1 MLFTDKINLL
11 KLFLMRLFGLLLLT
25 FLLSVG
31 VNGQTPTQGRVRGY
45 VFDAQTREPLPY
57 VNVILEAE
65 RKIGAISNEDGFFV
79 LPNVNPGTYKLTISL
94 IGYETFTKQVTVVA
108 NRVQNERIGL
118 KPSTEFLGEVEISA
132 QKIEAQTKIQ
142 TGVIS
147 LNPKKIESFSAGGDA
162 DIMRAIQ
169 VLPGV
174 VSTGDQGGQIFI
186 RGGAPIQ
193 NLVLLDNMIIYN
205 PFHSI
210 GFYSV
215 FDPDIIRS
223 ADIYTAGFGAQY
235 GSRNSSVMDF
245 KTKNGNSDRLAGKFS
260 LSTFTSKVLLEGPL
274 WKNDETNEYISFILS
289 AKNSFLNRT
298 DRIFYPYIESQF
310 GGLPFQF
317 NDYYGKVS
325 VSSGSGAGL
334 NLFGF
339 YFDDAVTFD
348 GTNSINWTQLGG
360 GTDFT
365 IVPEGTSVIIDGN
378 FGYTRY
384 NIEADFGDGQPR
396 SSEVGGFNGGINFT
410 YLMRKSDELKFGV
423 QAIGYRTEL
432 LLINPV
438 GQRIFNDDNSTELA
452 GYLSYR
458 LNTGRFLIEPGVRLH
473 YYASLS
479 DLSFEPRIGAK
490 YNWTEDFR
498 IKASAGVYS
507 QNLVGANSD
516 RDVVNLFYGF
526 LGGPTSIPSTFNGR
540 NFFLSSQTA
549 YHYIAGLEY
558 DITRKTTLTI
568 EGYIKDFAINYNLN
582 RNKIYEEGTPG
593 KPEELS
599 KDFIIETGLASGV
612 DFLLKYEEKNHYLW
626 LAYSLARITRFD
638 GQIEYFPVF
647 DRRHNLNM
655 VYTYNAGKNKEWDFS
670 VRYNFGTGFPFTPTQ
685 GNFVQLN
692 FTNQF
697 NQPFANYNFVQENG
711 VVGYI
716 YGDLNSARLPNY
728 HRFDISAK
736 RSFKIKENQKL
747 EISAGATNLLNRNN
761 IFYYDRGRATRVD
774 QLPILP
780 TVSVNYAF

>member
-1 MLFTDKINLL
+1 
-11 KLFLMRLFGLLLLT
+11 MRLRLLILIL
-25 FLLSVG
+25 FIPFIVFP
-31 VNGQTPTQGRVRGY
+31 QTATQGRIRGY
-45 VFDAQTREPLPY
+45 VNDAQTKEPLPF
-57 VNVILEAE
+57 VNVVLEGD
-65 RKIGAISNEDGFFV
+65 RKVGTITNDDGFFV
-79 LPNVNPGTYKLTISL
+79 LPNVNPGTYTLKVSL

-108 NRVQNERIGL
+108 NRVINERISL
-118 KPSTEFLGEVEISA
+118 KTSTQFLGEVEINA

-193 NLVLLDNMIIYN
+193 NLVLLDNMILYN

-223 ADIYTAGFGAQY
+223 ADIYTAGFGAAY

-245 KTKNGNSDRLAGKFS
+245 KTRNGSTERLTGKLS
-260 LSTFTSKVLLEGPL
+260 LSTFTSKVLLEGPI
-274 WKNDETNEYISFILS
+274 WKNPESTESLSFILS

-310 GGLPFQF
+310 GGLPFEF

-325 VSSGSGAGL
+325 FSSGTGAGF
-334 NLFGF
+334 NAFGF
-339 YFDDAVTFD
+339 FFDDAVTFD
-348 GTNSINWTQLGG
+348 QTSTINWTQSGG
-360 GTDFT
+360 GADFT
-365 IVPEGTSVIIDGN
+365 IVPEGTTVIIDGN
-378 FGYTRY
+378 FGYTNY
-384 NIEADFGDGQPR
+384 NINADFSDGQPR
-396 SSEVGGFNGGINFT
+396 RSEVGGFNAGINFT

-432 LLINPV
+432 LLTNPV

-452 GYLSYR
+452 GYVSYR
-458 LNTGRFLIEPGVRLH
+458 LNTGRFLVEPGLRLH

-479 DLSFEPRIGAK
+479 DLSFEPRLGAK
-490 YNWTEDFR
+490 YNLNEDIR

-507 QNLVGANSD
+507 QNLVAANSD

-549 YHYIAGLEY
+549 YHYIVGLEY

-568 EGYIKDFAINYNLN
+568 EGYLKDFAINYNLN

-593 KPEELS
+593 QPEELS
-599 KDFIIETGLASGV
+599 KDFIIETGLASGI
-612 DFLLKYEEKNHYLW
+612 DFLLKYEEKRHYLW

-647 DRRHNLNM
+647 DRRHNLNL
-655 VYTYNAGKNKEWDFS
+655 VYTYTAGKNKEWEFNA
-670 VRYNFGTGFPFTPTQ
+670 RYNFGTGFPFTPTQ

-697 NQPFANYNFVQENG
+697 NQPFANYNFIKENG
-711 VVGYI
+711 VVGYY
-716 YGDLNSARLPNY
+716 YGELNSARLPNY
-728 HRFDISAK
+728 HRFDISLK
-736 RSFKIKENQKL
+736 RTFKVAEYQRL
-747 EISAGATNLLNRNN
+747 DISAGATNLLNRNN
-761 IFYYDRGRATRVD
+761 IFYFDRLRARRVD

-780 TVSVNYAF
+780 TVSVSYTF

>member
-1 MLFTDKINLL
+1 MK
-11 KLFLMRLFGLLLLT
+11 RLTGFVFILILPFWGLC
-25 FLLSVG
+25 
-31 VNGQTPTQGRVRGY
+31 QTATQGRVRGY
-45 VFDAQTREPLPY
+45 VFDAQTKEPLPF
-57 VNVILEAE
+57 VNVVLESD
-65 RKIGAISNEDGFFV
+65 RKIGTITNEDGFFV
-79 LPNVNPGTYKLTISL
+79 LPNVNTGTYTLKISL
-94 IGYETFTKQVTVVA
+94 IGYETVSKQVTIVA
-108 NRVQNERIGL
+108 NRVINERIGL
-118 KPSTEFLGEVEISA
+118 RPSSEFLGEVEISA

-162 DIMRAIQ
+162 DIIRAIQ

-174 VSTGDQGGQIFI
+174 VSTGDQGGQVFI

-193 NLVLLDNMIIYN
+193 NLVLLDNMILYN

-223 ADIYTAGFGAQY
+223 ADIYTAGFGAEY

-245 KTKNGNSDRLAGKFS
+245 KTRNGNSDKFAGKLS
-260 LSTFTSKVLLEGPL
+260 LSTFTSKVLLEGPI
-274 WKNDETNEYISFILS
+274 WKNPETDENVTFILS

-298 DRIFYPYIESQF
+298 DRIFYPYITSQF

-317 NDYYGKVS
+317 NDYYGKIS
-325 VSSGSGAGL
+325 FSNGTGAGFDA
-334 NLFGF
+334 FGF
-339 YFDDAVTFD
+339 SFDDAVSFD
-348 GTNSINWTQLGG
+348 ETSSINWTQTGG
-360 GTDFT
+360 GASFT
-365 IVPEGTSVIIDGN
+365 VVPEGTTVIIDGN
-378 FGYTRY
+378 FGYTNY
-384 NIEADFGDGQPR
+384 EINADFGDGQPR
-396 SSEVGGFNGGINFT
+396 RSEVGGFNAGINFR

-432 LLINPV
+432 LLTNPV
-438 GQRIFNDDNSTELA
+438 GQRIFTDDNSTELA
-452 GYLSYR
+452 GYVSYR
-458 LNTGRFLIEPGVRLH
+458 LNTGRFLIEPGLRLH

-490 YNWTEDFR
+490 YNVTEDLR
-498 IKASAGVYS
+498 LKASAGVYS

-526 LGGPTSIPSTFNGR
+526 LGGPTSIPSTFDGK

-549 YHYIAGLEY
+549 FHYIAGMEY

-599 KDFIIETGLASGV
+599 KDFIIETGMASGV
-612 DFLLKYEEKNHYLW
+612 DFLLKYEEKRHYLW
-626 LAYSLARITRFD
+626 MAYSLARITRFD
-638 GQIEYFPVF
+638 GQIDYFPVF
-647 DRRHNLNM
+647 DRRHNLNV
-655 VYTYNAGKNKEWDFS
+655 VYTYSAGKNKQWEFNA
-670 VRYNFGTGFPFTPTQ
+670 RYNFGTGFPFTPTQ

-692 FTNQF
+692 FTNEF
-697 NQPFANYNFVQENG
+697 NQPYANYEFVKENG
-711 VVGYI
+711 VVGYF

-736 RSFKIKENQKL
+736 RTFQIS
-747 EISAGATNLLNRNN
+747 EISRLDLSAGATNLFNRNN
-761 IFYYDRGRATRVD
+761 IFYFDRLRAVRVD
-774 QLPILP
+774 QLPVLP
-780 TVSVNYAF
+780 TVSVSYSF

>member
-1 MLFTDKINLL
+1 
-11 KLFLMRLFGLLLLT
+11 MRLRLLILVL
-25 FLLSVG
+25 FIPFFAFP
-31 VNGQTPTQGRVRGY
+31 QTATQGRIRGY
-45 VFDAQTREPLPY
+45 VFDAQTKEPLPF
-57 VNVILEAE
+57 VNVVLEGD
-65 RKIGAISNEDGFFV
+65 KKVGAITNDDGFFV
-79 LPNVNPGTYKLTISL
+79 LPNVNPGTYTLKVSL

-108 NRVQNERIGL
+108 NRVINERISL
-118 KPSTEFLGEVEISA
+118 KTSTQFLGEVEINA

-193 NLVLLDNMIIYN
+193 NLVLLDNMILYN

-223 ADIYTAGFGAQY
+223 ADIYTAGFGAAY

-245 KTKNGNSDRLAGKFS
+245 KTRNGNSDRFAGKFS

-274 WKNDETNEYISFILS
+274 WRNPESNESVSFILS

-298 DRIFYPYIESQF
+298 DRLFYPYIESQF
-310 GGLPFQF
+310 GGLPFDF

-325 VSSGSGAGL
+325 FSTGTGAGF

-339 YFDDAVTFD
+339 SFDDAVTFD
-348 GTNSINWTQLGG
+348 QTSTINWTQTGG
-360 GTDFT
+360 GADFT
-365 IVPEGTSVIIDGN
+365 IVPEGTTVIIDGN
-378 FGYTRY
+378 FGYTNY
-384 NIEADFGDGQPR
+384 NINADFSDGQPR
-396 SSEVGGFNGGINFT
+396 RSEVGGFNAGINFT
-410 YLMRKSDELKFGV
+410 YLMRQSDELKFGV

-432 LLINPV
+432 LLTNPV
-438 GQRIFNDDNSTELA
+438 GQRIFSDDNSTELG
-452 GYLSYR
+452 GYVSYR
-458 LNTGRFLIEPGVRLH
+458 LNTGRFLIEPGLRLH

-479 DLSFEPRIGAK
+479 DLSFEPRLGAK
-490 YNWTEDFR
+490 YNLNDDMR

-507 QNLVGANSD
+507 QNLVAANSD

-549 YHYIAGLEY
+549 YHYIAGFEY
-558 DITRKTTLTI
+558 DLTRKTTLTI
-568 EGYIKDFAINYNLN
+568 EGYLKDFAINYNLN

-593 KPEELS
+593 QPDELS
-599 KDFIIETGLASGV
+599 KDFIIETGMASGI
-612 DFLLKYEEKNHYLW
+612 DFLLKYEEKRHYLW

-647 DRRHNLNM
+647 DRRHNLNL
-655 VYTYNAGKNKEWDFS
+655 VYTFAAGKNKEWEFNA
-670 VRYNFGTGFPFTPTQ
+670 RYNFGTGFPFTPTQ

-697 NQPFANYNFVQENG
+697 NQPFANYNFIKENG
-711 VVGYI
+711 VVGYY
-716 YGDLNSARLPNY
+716 YGQLNSARLPNY
-728 HRFDISAK
+728 HRFDVSLK
-736 RSFKIKENQKL
+736 RTFQIEENQRL
-747 EISAGATNLLNRNN
+747 DISAGATNLLNRNN
-761 IFYYDRGRATRVD
+761 IFYYDRLRARRVD

-780 TVSVNYAF
+780 TISVSYTF

>member
-1 MLFTDKINLL
+1 
-11 KLFLMRLFGLLLLT
+11 MRLRLLILVL
-25 FLLSVG
+25 FIPFFAFP
-31 VNGQTPTQGRVRGY
+31 QTATQGRIRGY
-45 VFDAQTREPLPY
+45 VFDAQTKEPLPF
-57 VNVILEAE
+57 VNVVLEGD
-65 RKIGAISNEDGFFV
+65 KKVGAITNDDGFFV
-79 LPNVNPGTYKLTISL
+79 LPNVNPGTYTLKVSL

-108 NRVQNERIGL
+108 NRVINERISL
-118 KPSTEFLGEVEISA
+118 KTSTQFLGEVEINA

-193 NLVLLDNMIIYN
+193 NLVLLDNMILYN

-223 ADIYTAGFGAQY
+223 ADIYTAGFGAAY

-245 KTKNGNSDRLAGKFS
+245 KTRNGNSDRFAGKFS

-274 WKNDETNEYISFILS
+274 WRNPESNESVSFILS

-298 DRIFYPYIESQF
+298 DRLFYPYIESQF
-310 GGLPFQF
+310 GGLPFDF

-325 VSSGSGAGL
+325 FSTGTGAGF

-339 YFDDAVTFD
+339 SFDDAVTFD
-348 GTNSINWTQLGG
+348 QTSTINWTQTGG
-360 GTDFT
+360 GADFT
-365 IVPEGTSVIIDGN
+365 IVPEGTTVIIDGN
-378 FGYTRY
+378 FGYTNY
-384 NIEADFGDGQPR
+384 NINADFSDGQPR
-396 SSEVGGFNGGINFT
+396 RSEVGGFNAGINFT
-410 YLMRKSDELKFGV
+410 YLMRQSDELKFGV

-432 LLINPV
+432 LLTNPV
-438 GQRIFNDDNSTELA
+438 GQRIFSDDNSTELG
-452 GYLSYR
+452 GYVSYR
-458 LNTGRFLIEPGVRLH
+458 LNTGRFLIEPGLRLH

-479 DLSFEPRIGAK
+479 DLSFEPRLGAK
-490 YNWTEDFR
+490 YNLNEDMR

-507 QNLVGANSD
+507 QNLVAANSD

-549 YHYIAGLEY
+549 YHYIAGFEY

-568 EGYIKDFAINYNLN
+568 EGYLKDFAINYNLN

-593 KPEELS
+593 QPDELS
-599 KDFIIETGLASGV
+599 KDFIIETGMASGI
-612 DFLLKYEEKNHYLW
+612 DFLLKYEDKRHYLW

-647 DRRHNLNM
+647 DRRHNLNL
-655 VYTYNAGKNKEWDFS
+655 VYTFAAGKNKEWEFNA
-670 VRYNFGTGFPFTPTQ
+670 RYNFGTGFPFTPTQ

-697 NQPFANYNFVQENG
+697 NQPFANYNFIKENG
-711 VVGYI
+711 VVGYY
-716 YGDLNSARLPNY
+716 YGQLNSARLPNY
-728 HRFDISAK
+728 HRFDVSLK
-736 RSFKIKENQKL
+736 RTFQIEENQRL
-747 EISAGATNLLNRNN
+747 DISAGATNLLNRNN
-761 IFYYDRGRATRVD
+761 IFYYDRLRARRVD

-780 TVSVNYAF
+780 TISVSYTF